1 MKPIG
6 TILGTSGGTMKSEA
20 VSPRVRIIEAATDLF
35 YGQGINAT
43 GVAEVAERAGVS
55 KRTLYHLFPSK
66 DILVAEYLKAA
77 DADIETN
84 EHSLL
89 RTDLTAREQLLALF
103 DRPQLAVHF
112 RGCPFHNAAVELS
125 DANHPGNP
133 LVVEHKH
140 AFLRQIIDTAR
151 RAGAR
156 DPDLLGRQLAVIFE
170 GAMAL
175 SASLNSLEGFD
186 FARTAAKALISQ
198 ALPVE
203 QD

>member
-1 MKPIG
+1 MK
-6 TILGTSGGTMKSEA
+6 TDV
-20 VSPRVRIIEAATDLF
+20 VSPRVRIMAAATNLF

-55 KRTLYHLFPSK
+55 KRTLYQLFPSK

-77 DADIETN
+77 DEDIATN
-84 EHSLL
+84 EHSLH

-112 RGCPFHNAAVELS
+112 RGCPFHNAAVELA

-133 LVVEHKH
+133 LVLEHKH
-140 AFLRQIIDTAR
+140 RFLRQVIDTAR
-151 RAGAR
+151 RAGAH
-156 DPDLLGRQLAVIFE
+156 DPDLLGRQLVVIFE

-175 SASLNSLEGFD
+175 SASLNSLEAFD
-186 FARTAAKALISQ
+186 FARTAAQALIT
-198 ALPVE
+198 ALSVE